1 MFNKE
6 KSMIFSNI
14 SNGFAL
20 SRSGATNFLRCEKF
34 WSYDGE
40 LISKEETNSKPFL
53 CGAYTIHELLNI
65 KSLNDFERGVYS
77 DFSFDVI
84 YLNDGG
90 QRRGAKRVLALEAI
104 GR

>member
-1 MFNKE
+1 MQNNRIWI
-6 KSMIFSNI
+6 IFI
-14 SNGFAL
+14 GNG
-20 SRSGATNFLRCEKF
+20 
-34 WSYDGE
+34 
-40 LISKEETNSKPFL
+40 
-53 CGAYTIHELLNI
+53 

>member
-1 MFNKE
+1 MQNNRIWI
-6 KSMIFSNI
+6 IFI
-14 SNGFAL
+14 GNG
-20 SRSGATNFLRCEKF
+20 
-34 WSYDGE
+34 
-40 LISKEETNSKPFL
+40 
-53 CGAYTIHELLNI
+53 

-84 YLNDGG
+84 YLNDRG